1 MEEAPPLEELDVLE
15 AVDSKGEASYSYAA
29 ISTYSQT
36 GSYPP
41 DAEKQEKRGLRK
53 RAKYFVVRWQT
64 TLCRQ
69 QQENQQESEQ
79 DLTVTAYIAV
89 WCVLYHFQ
97 VDHIRKWYHR
107 LLKHNRMNR

>member
-64 TLCRQ
+64 TLTSKIVNKISLRQ
-69 QQENQQESEQ
+69 
-79 DLTVTAYIAV
+79 LTLQSDVYYTTSKLI
-89 WCVLYHFQ
+89 
-97 VDHIRKWYHR
+97 I
-107 LLKHNRMNR
+107 